1 MDQKDRDAR
10 INLRAYDLW
19 VAEGRPE
26 GRADI
31 HWDKASELVAIE
43 ESQQDTT
50 MRPDRQGEPVESLV
64 AVENAGEFPTLTDEG
79 EEKTAPSRDNLR
91 DADEPPLGTRAA

>member
-1 MDQKDRDAR
+1 MDNKDHDAR
-10 INLRAYDLW
+10 VNLRAYDLW

-26 GRADI
+26 GRADV

-43 ESQQDTT
+43 DSQRDT
-50 MRPDRQGEPVESLV
+50 MLRSASDGEPVESLV

-79 EEKTAPSRDNLR
+79 EEKTAPSLDNLA